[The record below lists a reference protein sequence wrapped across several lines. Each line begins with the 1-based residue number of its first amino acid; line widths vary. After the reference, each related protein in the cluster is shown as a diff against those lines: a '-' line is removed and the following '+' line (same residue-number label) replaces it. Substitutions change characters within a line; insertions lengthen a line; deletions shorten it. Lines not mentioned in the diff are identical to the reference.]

1 MTGQRWQTFGRL
13 LRPGRRLNWLRMGR
27 YRWLR
32 VLRIPDS
39 PQRIARG
46 VFMGTI
52 VAFSPLFGLHFVIAP
67 VLAWMIGGSILASIA
82 AVFVCNP
89 FTFPAIAY
97 ASFSLGSALTGD
109 NLSLTEDSAVAM
121 TVSGLKE
128 IWLNLVAL
136 FTTDTANWDS
146 VSEVV
151 RNVFVPYLIG
161 GAVLG
166 LVSGAV
172 LGWMSYRLIAA
183 YQRRRRRAVRR
194 RSRKRGAG

>member
-1 MTGQRWQTFGRL
+1 MTGQRWRASDRFLRL
-13 LRPGRRLNWLRMGR
+13 SRRLGWLRMGR

-46 VFMGTI
+46 VFMGTL
-52 VAFSPLFGLHFVIAP
+52 VAFSPLFGLHFFLAP
-67 VLAWMIGGSILASIA
+67 ALAWMVGGSILASIA
-82 AVFVCNP
+82 AVFICNP

-97 ASFSLGSALTGD
+97 TSFSLGSVLVGD
-109 NLSLTEDSAVAM
+109 NPDLTEDSAVAM

-136 FTTDTANWDS
+136 FTPETANWDS

-151 RNVFVPYLIG
+151 RNVFVPYLVG

-166 LVSGAV
+166 LVCGAV
-172 LGWMSYRLIAA
+172 FGWVTYRLIAA
-183 YQRRRRRAVRR
+183 YQRRRRKAVRR
-194 RSRKRGAG
+194 RVRKRGGE